1 MLLRVLLIGVSLAVA
16 AVIDGAWLW
25 RLPLPAA
32 PDLLLLIALAVGL
45 RHGLASGAAAG
56 AAAGYLR
63 DLISGGP
70 LGLFA
75 LSYLA
80 VGALA
85 GAASAVVD
93 LQERSVPAAAAL
105 VGTFALALFGGALIS
120 VTGVAAITWVRL
132 VGETVVAAALNA
144 LLAGWVDALIRSID
158 RLAQRRYEGRVI
170 GHKVLR

>member
-1 MLLRVLLIGVSLAVA
+1 MVLRLLLLGGSLAA
-16 AVIDGAWLW
+16 GAVIDGAWLW

-32 PDLLLLIALAVGL
+32 PDLLLLVVLAVGL

-63 DLISGGP
+63 DLTSGGP
-70 LGLFA
+70 LGLFT

-93 LQERSVPAAAAL
+93 PQERSMPAAAAL
-105 VGTFALALFGGALIS
+105 VGTVALALFAGALIS
-120 VTGVAAITWVRL
+120 VTGVAAITWIRL
-132 VGETVVAAALNA
+132 TGETAVAAALNA
-144 LLAGWVDALIRSID
+144 LLAGWVDVLVRSID
-158 RLAQRRYEGRVI
+158 RLAQRRYEGRTI